1 MKALTIS
8 KSITN
13 REAITSYLKDISKI
27 PLLNKEEELELAH
40 KAKNG
45 DTRAFNKLV
54 TSNLRFVV
62 SVAKQYQ
69 NKGLDLPDLI
79 NEGNIGLVKAV
90 KKFDPDKGYKL
101 ISYAVWWIRQ
111 SIMMALYDSSR
122 PIRLPLSQVLNIS
135 KILKTIK
142 EFEQKSERKP
152 TNEELSKILN
162 IPADKIAKLLE
173 YNTKTISFDT
183 PFSDEEDAGSLIDVI
198 PNKNSIKTDK
208 TLTEESEDKN
218 INTILNLLNYR
229 EHDVIMM
236 FFGINCQQM
245 SLDDIGRKF
254 GITSE
259 RVRQVKEK
267 ALSKLRGEHLALI
280 KKILYG

>member
-8 KSITN
+8 ESITN

-122 PIRLPLSQVLNIS
+122 TIRLPLSQVLNIS

-208 TLTEESEDKN
+208 ILTEESEDKN

-236 FFGINCQQM
+236 FFGINCRQM
-245 SLDDIGRKF
+245 SLDDIGHKF

>member
-122 PIRLPLSQVLNIS
+122 TIRLPLSQVLNI
-135 KILKTIK
+135 
-142 EFEQKSERKP
+142 
-152 TNEELSKILN
+152 
-162 IPADKIAKLLE
+162 
-173 YNTKTISFDT
+173 
-183 PFSDEEDAGSLIDVI
+183 
-198 PNKNSIKTDK
+198 
-208 TLTEESEDKN
+208 
-218 INTILNLLNYR
+218 
-229 EHDVIMM
+229 
-236 FFGINCQQM
+236 
-245 SLDDIGRKF
+245 
-254 GITSE
+254 
-259 RVRQVKEK
+259 
-267 ALSKLRGEHLALI
+267 
-280 KKILYG
+280 